1 MRAAL
6 LDAFQDFVPKADP
19 SNKGE
24 KNSLPQ
30 RRLARCTNFLCAL
43 ICLCALCMPQKFSAP
58 LMLRRL
64 LQCSAF
70 ILPKCKEHKEVYMMV
85 DDMCVQCILEKERS
99 QLDFSAHGH
108 FIFYVI
114 SQT

>member
-1 MRAAL
+1 MLRAYIFLLSLAANCMRAAL

-43 ICLCALCMPQKFSAP
+43 ICLCALCVPQKFSAP
-58 LMLRRL
+58 QTFAMFRFYFTKMQRA
-64 LQCSAF
+64 QRN
-70 ILPKCKEHKEVYMMV
+70 VY
-85 DDMCVQCILEKERS
+85 D
-99 QLDFSAHGH
+99 G
-108 FIFYVI
+108 
-114 SQT
+114 